1 MVTKADKRKLK
12 IREKQVRMDDHLD
25 NLGEMHDINELL
37 RMEGMADDRVG
48 QSKTQTAPKRKGKA
62 LNARNTMRKKGK

>member
-1 MVTKADKRKLK
+1 
-12 IREKQVRMDDHLD
+12 MDDHLD

-48 QSKTQTAPKRKGKA
+48 
-62 LNARNTMRKKGK
+62 